1 MFIQLEGRGGRVE
14 ARARRGRAV
23 AARTLGFHGHG
34 DNDMKTVKSIIF
46 LLCILRTK
54 ND

>member
-34 DNDMKTVKSIIF
+34 DNDMKTS
-46 LLCILRTK
+46 
-54 ND
+54 

>member
-14 ARARRGRAV
+14 ARARGEGGRAV

-34 DNDMKTVKSIIF
+34 DNDMKTS
-46 LLCILRTK
+46 
-54 ND
+54 N